1 MRICF
6 ATNNQHKIEEV
17 WHLLSPDFFLLSL
30 RDIGCHEELAET
42 QSTLEGNSL
51 QKAQY
56 VFDRYNVP
64 CFADDSGL
72 EVESLNGAPG
82 VYSARYA
89 GPQRNSDDNIQLLLT
104 NLADKPNRKACFRT
118 IITLVGV
125 NPNPVVFEGRVDGTI
140 TTTRKGKGGFGYDSV
155 FVPQDH
161 SLTFAEIELSE
172 KNKLSH
178 RAVAIAKLSK
188 FLLSK

>member
-30 RDIGCHEELAET
+30 HDIGCFEELEESKT
-42 QSTLEGNSL
+42 TLEGNSL

-56 VFDRYNVP
+56 VFDKYKVP

-72 EVESLNGAPG
+72 EVEALNGAPG

-89 GPQRNSDDNIQLLLT
+89 GPQRSSDDNIRLLL
-104 NLADKPNRKACFRT
+104 DSMRGQSNRKACFRT
-118 IITLVGV
+118 IITLVGIKSS
-125 NPNPVVFEGRVDGTI
+125 PVVFEGRVDGTI
-140 TTTRKGKGGFGYDSV
+140 TTERRGNSGFGYDPV
-155 FVPQDH
+155 FIPANH
-161 SLTFAEIELSE
+161 LLTFAEIELSE

-178 RAVAIAKLSK
+178 RAIAISKLSK
-188 FLLSK
+188 FLLAN

>member
-30 RDIGCHEELAET
+30 HDIGCFEELEESKT
-42 QSTLEGNSL
+42 TLEGNSL

-56 VFDRYNVP
+56 VFDKYNVP

-72 EVESLNGAPG
+72 EVEALNGAPG

-89 GPQRNSDDNIQLLLT
+89 GPQRSSDDNIRLLLDSMRDQT
-104 NLADKPNRKACFRT
+104 NRKACFRT

-125 NPNPVVFEGRVDGTI
+125 KSSPVVFEGRVDGTI
-140 TTTRKGKGGFGYDSV
+140 TTERRGNGGFGYDPV
-155 FVPQDH
+155 FIPVNH

-178 RAVAIAKLSK
+178 RAIAISKLSK
-188 FLLSK
+188 FLLAN